1 MQMTIILTEQEL
13 EFLQNIQ
20 NSMNSK
26 KPSERKQFSLEDVVH
41 VCISMAISLGASM
54 HRGQA

>member
-1 MQMTIILTEQEL
+1 MQITITLTDQEV

-20 NSMNSK
+20 NLISSK
-26 KPSERKQFSLEDVVH
+26 KTSDQNQYSLEDVVH
-41 VCISMAISLGASM
+41 ECISMAISLGASM